1 MSYYEEY
8 RETIDYTTVINRQW
22 DRVSEAATLVGN
34 TTNVPQRQRLK
45 YYLFAV
51 WTLARRA
58 AIILWDEKEF
68 ERIEKKFL
76 SLLKEL
82 EKDNAMVKVWLELG
96 RIEYR
101 IGRELDKR
109 NILIRK
115 RVLERGAFE
124 GEETHATYT
133 SEEDKI
139 SLL

>member
-1 MSYYEEY
+1 MSMTYEEY
-8 RETIDYTTVINRQW
+8 KETLDYTTVINRQW
-22 DRVSEAATLVGN
+22 DRVSQAATLVGD
-34 TTNVPQRQRLK
+34 TSTVTQRQRLK

-68 ERIEKKFL
+68 ERVERKFL

-82 EKDNAMVKVWLELG
+82 EKDNTMVKVWLELG

-115 RVLERGAFE
+115 GVYERGAFE
-124 GEETHATYT
+124 GATHATYT
-133 SEEDKI
+133 DEEDKI